1 MCWALNLVRV
11 LGFYKRLPTK
21 QGFLVSVASK
31 TPVSR
36 NRGRHTVL
44 SVGLCMHTY
53 AHTYPYRYT
62 CIHTLCM
69 LPIQKE
75 EGQEHKTFT
84 KYNVS
89 VYLVKF

>member
-1 MCWALNLVRV
+1 MA
-11 LGFYKRLPTK
+11 TK
-21 QGFLVSVASK
+21 TLCLEGTSQSVIEEDI
-31 TPVSR
+31 
-36 NRGRHTVL
+36 VL
-44 SVGLCMHTY
+44 SGGLCMHTY